1 MIITSA
7 QNPLIKQLKQLKLAK
22 YRHQTQTTLMAGQK
36 IIADYLAAGGR
47 VKQLVASEKLA
58 DSDLLS
64 VAGVEQAVVVADDLA
79 RQLSPVENN
88 GGMLAVIAV
97 PQFDLAA
104 EMDRVQASQQSILL
118 IDRIQDPGNLGNIVR
133 TAVAV
138 GLGAIVLSTGS
149 ADPWS
154 PKVIRASAGGVF
166 SLPIIV
172 NADLVS
178 LITDYDLPVYAA
190 TLDATD
196 DLYDLDLRQPI
207 AWLVG
212 NEGQGVDP
220 QLLEVASQRVKI
232 PQSLAIESLNL
243 ATATAV
249 CLYEQLRQNQ

>member
-166 SLPIIV
+166 SLPILTDV
-172 NADLVS
+172 DLRS
-178 LITDYDLPVYAA
+178 LIIEQELDVVA
-190 TLDATD
+190 TSLEQAEN
-196 DLYDLDLRQPI
+196 LFDLDLRRSI
-207 AWLVG
+207 GWLVG
-212 NEGQGVDP
+212 NEGQGVA
-220 QLLEVASQRVKI
+220 QELLALATERVKV
-232 PQSLAIESLNL
+232 PQSSAIESLNL

-249 CLYEQLRQNQ
+249 CLYEQFRQNQ

>member
-47 VKQLVASEKLA
+47 VKQLVVSEKLA